1 MARVAALIENLFEDS
16 EFHQPARAFREAGH
30 QVTVVGLEE
39 GKVVKGKKEGTTV
52 KVEKA
57 VKDVSVKDFEAL
69 LIPGG
74 YAPDLLRRD
83 DTAVAF
89 ARDFVNSGKPTFII
103 CHSAQLLVTARV
115 LEGRRATGHKA
126 VIVDIENAGAEFIDS
141 EVVVDG
147 NLVSS
152 RTPAD
157 MPAFIRECLRQLA

>member
-39 GKVVKGKKEGTTV
+39 GKVVKGKKEGTAV

-57 VKDVSVKDFEAL
+57 VKDVSVKNFEAL

-115 LEGRRATGHKA
+115 LEGRR
-126 VIVDIENAGAEFIDS
+126 
-141 EVVVDG
+141 
-147 NLVSS
+147 
-152 RTPAD
+152 
-157 MPAFIRECLRQLA
+157 

>member
-16 EFHQPARAFREAGH
+16 EFHQPAEAFRQAGH
-30 QVTVVGLEE
+30 QLTVVGLEV

-57 VKDVSVKDFEAL
+57 VKDVRVEDFDAL

-83 DTAVAF
+83 DVAVAF
-89 ARDFVNSGKPTFII
+89 AREFVEAGKPTFII

-115 LEGRRATGHKA
+115 LKGRRATGHKA
-126 VIVDIENAGAEFIDS
+126 VLVDIENAGAEFVDA

-157 MPAFIRECLRQLA
+157 MPAFIRECLKLLG